1 MPNSEFS
8 TDFGFRRGS
17 EASLNR
23 TAIKDGTFNLCLD
36 TGNLFIDIDGQ
47 RISTRDITIVETE
60 AQIRA
65 IADPNPRIYFAKDT
79 DNFLIFDI
87 PTLSWRLAG
96 AEHATYSEKA
106 GADANGNIFEDFY
119 ETIENSN
126 SKISDVNDTLS
137 ELREIIAQIN
147 SFEIRVLESEDD
159 LPLEGEEHV
168 IYFVPNENEEGNTQF
183 DEYVWLS
190 DEEYYEK
197 IGITKPDLADYYN
210 KTSVDDL
217 LANMQSDLEGQI
229 SGVQDN
235 VDTLGGTVETL
246 AGYIS
251 SNTSNIGSLNTAVSN
266 NKIAS
271 EQADNNLQTAINGVK
286 GGSEVD
292 TTELNLTTLDEKDA
306 AIIGDDSIDLDDIN
320 LAALAQKDADIIGD
334 DTLDLTET
342 NLNSL
347 QTTANDHEDRIA
359 YIEEHGSGSDELQEQ
374 IDAIKGDEE
383 LDTSV
388 TNLKSLKEAID
399 LISDPSG
406 GSIADLVGRVGA
418 NENNIAA
425 LDDRADALESDV
437 SDLKD
442 DSADYKAYKISNDA
456 NITDVQTVLQG
467 NITSVSNDLSDHI
480 DASAATDADLQD
492 QITSLET
499 TVEGLGRFRCVIVN
513 DVTDLPAEGTNGTLY
528 FIPTG
533 EEDRY
538 NQYIWIES
546 EETYELIGLTTIDLE
561 DYYTKSEVDTIV
573 ANVLSSIGYSQ
584 NWVSVNGKGD
594 AVVDFGLD

>member
-23 TAIKDGTFNLCLD
+23 TAVKDGTFNLCLD

-60 AQIRA
+60 AEVRA

-96 AEHATYSEKA
+96 AEHAVYSEKA
-106 GADANGNIFEDFY
+106 GADSNGNIFEEFY
-119 ETIENSN
+119 ETIENSD
-126 SKISDVNDTLS
+126 SKISDINDTLS
-137 ELREIIAQIN
+137 ELRGIIAQIN
-147 SFEIRVLESEDD
+147 SFEIRVLESEDN
-159 LPLEGEEHV
+159 LPLEGEEHI

-183 DEYVWLS
+183 DEYVWLA
-190 DEEYYEK
+190 EEEFYEK
-197 IGITKPDLADYYN
+197 IGITKPDLADYYT
-210 KTSVDDL
+210 KTNVDDIL
-217 LANMQSDLEGQI
+217 SDLQSDLEGQI
-229 SGVQDN
+229 NGVQGN
-235 VDTLGGTVETL
+235 VDTLSGNVNTL
-246 AGYIS
+246 SGYVS
-251 SNTSNIGSLNTAVSN
+251 SNTSDIGALNSTVAN

-271 EQADNNLQTAINGVK
+271 EQADTNLQNAIDAVK
-286 GGSEVD
+286 GGASVD
-292 TTELNLTTLDEKDA
+292 PETINLSTLNEKDNS
-306 AIIGDDSIDLDDIN
+306 IIGDSS
-320 LAALAQKDADIIGD
+320 
-334 DTLDLTET
+334 LDLTET
-342 NLNSL
+342 NLSTL
-347 QTTANDHEDRIA
+347 KSTTDNHEQRITE
-359 YIEEHGSGSDELQEQ
+359 IEEHGAGSEELQAQ
-374 IDAIKGDEE
+374 IDAIKGDSE

-388 TNLKSLKEAID
+388 TNLKSLKESID

-418 NENNIAA
+418 NETNIAT
-425 LDDRADALESDV
+425 LQDRADDLESDV
-437 SDLKD
+437 SNLKD
-442 DSADYKAYKISNDA
+442 DSADYKAYKTSNDA
-456 NITDVQTVLQG
+456 HISQVQGVLQS
-467 NITSVSNDLSDHI
+467 NITSVGNDLSSHI
-480 DASAATDADLQD
+480 DTSAATDANLQD
-492 QITSLET
+492 QINSLGT

-513 DVTDLPAEGTNGTLY
+513 DVTELPAVGTNGTLY

-533 EEDRY
+533 EADRY

-546 EETYELIGLTTIDLE
+546 EEKYELIGLTTIDLE
-561 DYYTKSEVDTIV
+561 DYYSKSEVDAIV

-594 AVVDFGLD
+594 AVIDFGLVR